1 MIEEAKI
8 IRFADHPILGCPG
21 ELFVEGIKYCQTLEP
36 PWIPNKGS
44 SGGTPYKSCVPVG
57 EYQLLQYE
65 SEKYGACFIIL
76 NTELDVYAFDDD
88 RVHSDQRFKCLFA
101 HRGSYVSNFVGC
113 VGLGRHYKLIGTEM
127 GISSTRDTCEKMMHL
142 FYKEGLKKL
151 TIEWK
156 H

>member
-8 IRFADHPILGCPG
+8 IRFADHPKLGCPG
-21 ELFVEGIKYCQTLEP
+21 ELRVDGVRYCQTLEP
-36 PWIPNKGS
+36 PWVPNEGS
-44 SGGTPYKSCVPVG
+44 RGGKPFASCVPVG

-65 SEKYGACFIIL
+65 SEDYGDCFIML

-88 RVHSDQRFKCLFA
+88 RIGDDQRYKCLFA
-101 HRGSYVSNFVGC
+101 HRGSYVKNFVGC
-113 VGLGRHYKLIGTEM
+113 VGLGRYYSLIGYQM
-127 GISSTRDTCEKMMHL
+127 GITDTRITCEKLMHM